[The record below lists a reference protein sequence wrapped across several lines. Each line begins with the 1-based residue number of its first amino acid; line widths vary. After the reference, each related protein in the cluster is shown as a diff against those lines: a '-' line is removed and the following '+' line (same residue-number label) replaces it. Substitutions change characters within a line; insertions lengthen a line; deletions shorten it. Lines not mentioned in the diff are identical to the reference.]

1 MDDMIEMIKAVEAKI
16 DSLQKGDPRIAELET
31 KLAALQDDFRRAAQK
46 PAAAEKADASAGAE
60 FVKSEAYKAFSEGR
74 AGRARVFLKNTI
86 SAPAVPFAR
95 VAPALPRKE
104 LMVED
109 VLPAFST
116 AANLVEYVRETAFTN
131 NAAATTEG
139 AAKPESAIT
148 YENVQA
154 PVQVVAHWLKIT
166 KQLAADA
173 PALAQYINAR
183 MLQGLA
189 DKVEAEILVGSG
201 TAPHLKGLFATG
213 NYTVHGL
220 TQGTNETNLD
230 LIRKSAMKVR
240 VAGFRPNIVI
250 MNPADFD
257 ANVMGLK
264 TTDGIYLVSNPT
276 SDDVPT
282 VWGLRVVLSSNVTAG
297 KFLVGDSSMANIWNR
312 AGAVIELFEQDE
324 DNVQKNL
331 ITVRA
336 ERRLALS
343 VEAPAAFVGG
353 DLWS

>member
-1 MDDMIEMIKAVEAKI
+1 MDEMIKMIQAVEAKI
-16 DSLQKGDPRIAELET
+16 DALKEGDPRIAELET

-46 PAAAEKADASAGAE
+46 PVAVEKAEETVGEAFTKSDAYQSFA
-60 FVKSEAYKAFSEGR
+60 EGR
-74 AGRARVFLKNTI
+74 ASRARVFLKNTV
-86 SAPAVPFAR
+86 SAPVVPYAK
-95 VAPALPRKE
+95 VAPQLPRPD

-109 VLPAFST
+109 ALPAFAT
-116 AANLVEYVRETAFTN
+116 AANLIEYARETAFTN

-148 YENVQA
+148 YETIQA

-189 DKVEAEILVGSG
+189 AKVEAEILTGSG

-213 NYTVHGL
+213 NYTAHGL
-220 TQGTNETNLD
+220 TQGTGETNLD
-230 LIRKSAMKVR
+230 LIRKSAVKVR
-240 VAGFRPNIVI
+240 VAGFRPNIVL
-250 MNPADFD
+250 MNPSDFD
-257 ANVMGLK
+257 AEVMGLK
-264 TTDGIYLVSNPT
+264 TTDGIYIVSNPT
-276 SDDVPT
+276 SDDVPS
-282 VWGLRVVLSSNVTAG
+282 VWGLRVVLSSAITAG
-297 KFLVGDSSMANIWNR
+297 QFLVGDSSMAAVWNR
-312 AGAVIELFEQDE
+312 QGAVIELFDQDE

-331 ITVRA
+331 VTVRA

-353 DLWS
+353 ALWS